1 MRNYTLT
8 PIYKNGKWINTWKSW
23 SKQFLLP
30 LANDVKSLYDYW
42 LYFSPNYEEVPYFNI
57 INSDEE
63 IIKYGLKN
71 ISDTQESNIINNK
84 KLWIHA
90 LNYRQYVYIRENGI
104 KAAFGNDID
113 LPAGAAII
121 SNVMPIGINNSDN
134 DERKNINNYII
145 QYSSSADYY
154 LYSIERDDENQY
166 KLIATYTPKAG
177 EIYGH
182 QITLQIPSYFSR
194 FYVNTNQDKYKWKSE
209 ESGKTFAAFSKDSTT
224 QIITNQIQDKEKLV
238 WQNFLELLSRTY
250 LTNSNIDGEE
260 IILDA
265 TYTSFL
271 NKIDNMAIPSYTI
284 NIINNEKQ
292 VNFEGI
298 NVLLY

>member
-8 PIYKNGKWINTWKSW
+8 PIYKNGQYINTWTSW
-23 SKQFLLP
+23 AKQFLLP
-30 LANDVKSLYDYW
+30 LALDIKSLYDYW
-42 LYFSPNYEEVPYFNI
+42 LYFSPNFKEVDYFDLKNKSVDNQLI
-57 INSDEE
+57 IN
-63 IIKYGLKN
+63 
-71 ISDTQESNIINNK
+71 
-84 KLWIHA
+84 A

-104 KAAFGNDID
+104 KAEFESDID

-134 DERKNINNYII
+134 SERKDINNYII

-154 LYSIERDDENQY
+154 LYSIELNNENQY

-177 EIYGH
+177 ERYGN
-182 QITLQIPSYFSR
+182 QITLQIPSYFPR
-194 FYVNTNQDKYKWKSE
+194 FYVDTNLDKYNWKSR
-209 ESGKTFAAFSKDSTT
+209 ESGKTFAAFNKDPQTGK
-224 QIITNQIQDKEKLV
+224 IINQIQDKEGLA
-238 WQNFLELLSRTY
+238 WQNFLELLSKTY
-250 LTNSNIDGEE
+250 LASSNIDGEE

-271 NKIDNMAIPSYTI
+271 NKIDNVAIPSYNI